1 MFLPV
6 FILYLK
12 KNLTI
17 WHSFIEMFYLQQ
29 SRYLRLSMVQE
40 SLLRLPKVR
49 SRWFLFIRSE
59 IYILPTHKKYN
70 PKKNH
75 TYLNLVYTI
84 CHRVDIYRLQ
94 NFWLPLSV
102 IISSKL
108 YPPSTIA
115 LRFPHSSSIN
125 ISLGESTKFPIPSIS
140 ILSCPSSTV
149 LTLFEDLPLQWKRDF
164 LQQ

>member
-1 MFLPV
+1 
-6 FILYLK
+6 
-12 KNLTI
+12 
-17 WHSFIEMFYLQQ
+17 
-29 SRYLRLSMVQE
+29 MVQE

-59 IYILPTHKKYN
+59 IYILPNHKKYN

-94 NFWLPLSV
+94 NFWPPLSV

-115 LRFPHSSSIN
+115 LRFPYSSSIN
-125 ISLGESTKFPIPSIS
+125 ISLGKSTKFPIPSIS